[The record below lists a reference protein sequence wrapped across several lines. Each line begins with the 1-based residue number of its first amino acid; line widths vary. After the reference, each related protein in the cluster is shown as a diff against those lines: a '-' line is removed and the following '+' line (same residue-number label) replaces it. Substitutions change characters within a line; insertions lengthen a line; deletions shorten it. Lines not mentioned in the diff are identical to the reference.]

1 MQQETID
8 IIRSVFEGFA
18 ETSDNSYMFICD
30 LNRRFSRWS
39 KNAEAYFGLPCEN
52 MQDAEAKW
60 EERIHPDDRKIYYDG
75 IEKVKKG
82 VSDFHEAEYRVL
94 NKSNRYVVCSCKGK
108 IIRNE
113 LGERIIFLGTIYNHS
128 IGDTLDSVTGLL
140 SMRRFLEILEQ
151 FRCKGEKYIVLLIGL
166 QNFLQINNLYGL
178 NFGNSILEKIA
189 QLLLQYKD
197 RGVVFRTE
205 GTKFAIASTKLT
217 LEEMKQIYSE
227 IQNVLKYDL
236 EVAEVH
242 ISLETGAGIVIA
254 DDREINVQA
263 IYTCARYALDHSKKQ
278 EHGNPVVL
286 QNDYLHDNR
295 RGIKKVNVVR
305 SCITQGFRGFYLCYQ
320 PLVSVKSG
328 KMTGME
334 ALLRWKGDPYGNV
347 SPNEF
352 IPWLEKDPI
361 FYDLGNWILRQ
372 AMIEGKRV
380 QKDFPKF
387 QMHVNLAYTQ
397 LEREEFRTDLLN
409 IIEETGFPPENL
421 CLELTERCRLLKME
435 QLRDVMIFF
444 KTHGMQ
450 IALDDFGIGFSSL
463 NLLREFPVDCI
474 KIDRS
479 FVTDITEDIS
489 YQYLVQAVTEC
500 AHNLHV
506 NVCVEGIEDERLFDF
521 ISTNFD
527 ITTLQGYYFSVPVP
541 IAEYVKL
548 SIYHK

>member
-1 MQQETID
+1 
-8 IIRSVFEGFA
+8 
-18 ETSDNSYMFICD
+18 
-30 LNRRFSRWS
+30 
-39 KNAEAYFGLPCEN
+39 
-52 MQDAEAKW
+52 
-60 EERIHPDDRKIYYDG
+60 
-75 IEKVKKG
+75 
-82 VSDFHEAEYRVL
+82 
-94 NKSNRYVVCSCKGK
+94 
-108 IIRNE
+108 
-113 LGERIIFLGTIYNHS
+113 
-128 IGDTLDSVTGLL
+128 
-140 SMRRFLEILEQ
+140 MRRFLEILEQ

-242 ISLETGAGIVIA
+242 ISLETGAGIIIA

-334 ALLRWKGDPYGNV
+334 ALLRWRGDPYGNV

-372 AMIEGKRV
+372 AMTEGKRV

-435 QLRDVMIFF
+435 QLRDAMIFF
-444 KTHGMQ
+444 
-450 IALDDFGIGFSSL
+450 
-463 NLLREFPVDCI
+463 
-474 KIDRS
+474 
-479 FVTDITEDIS
+479 
-489 YQYLVQAVTEC
+489 
-500 AHNLHV
+500 
-506 NVCVEGIEDERLFDF
+506 
-521 ISTNFD
+521 
-527 ITTLQGYYFSVPVP
+527 
-541 IAEYVKL
+541 
-548 SIYHK
+548 